1 MQTYPNLLH
10 IWKKQTHVI
19 YESPMCGLL
28 SAYVCYFQLVWKKK
42 ILRIGHLSE
51 KQEKGDGKT
60 EKWKERQGKMEA
72 FKIKH

>member
-1 MQTYPNLLH
+1 MRFIVGVCTYAIFNS
-10 IWKKQTHVI
+10 
-19 YESPMCGLL
+19 YE
-28 SAYVCYFQLVWKKK
+28 KKK